1 MYTGRG
7 GGFTGRKTVELTA
20 EARQAIEAAQKR
32 GKDVQI
38 QRKGGGY
45 IILEVTKKIIY
56 RSPGQ

>member
-1 MYTGRG
+1 M
-7 GGFTGRKTVELTA
+7 ELTD
-20 EARQAIEAAQKR
+20 EARRAIEEAQKR

-45 IILEVTKKIIY
+45 VVLEVTKKIIY

>member
-1 MYTGRG
+1 M
-7 GGFTGRKTVELTA
+7 ELTA